1 MQSTRTTKQNMSTP
15 DTFRYLSEPSNVE
28 SKCIFCKIADG
39 RIKPG
44 NRDDPSELI
53 LENDEVVVFHDIHPG
68 ARLHF
73 LVIPKRHL
81 KNCWSLN
88 QGLLNE
94 MDTVANK
101 ILQLHNPHDEP
112 SRKFFIRP
120 PWNSVYHVHLHVMIG
135 ELMDSFCDLRKIGF
149 QSPWFHITPNQLRKE
164 MGWSTGREDSH
175 WTLSFPQLN
184 EV

>member
-1 MQSTRTTKQNMSTP
+1 MSAP
-15 DTFRYLSEPSNVE
+15 DTFRYWLEPSHVE

-44 NRDDPSELI
+44 GRHDPSELVY
-53 LENDEVVVFHDIHPG
+53 ENDKVVVFNDMNPG
-68 ARLHF
+68 ARQHF

-88 QGLLNE
+88 QGLLDE
-94 MDTVANK
+94 MDKVADE
-101 ILQLHNPHDEP
+101 ILEFRNPHGES

-135 ELMDSFCDLRKIGF
+135 DLTDSFCDLRKIGF
-149 QSPWFHITPNQLRKE
+149 QSAWFHITPNQLRKE
-164 MGWSTGREDSH
+164 MNWSGA
-175 WTLSFPQLN
+175 N
-184 EV
+184 EETH